1 MREIIAGWGSQGME
15 ESEDEEE
22 IPWGE
27 AEQRRG
33 VGSWGS
39 HPAPNALEVH
49 GGGRGGGWV
58 ADDMDRATKRPQ
70 RLQIKV
76 NREGGRNPRP
86 PTRGGPSHP
95 KKRQAVGGRRLVTG
109 AAEAAASTHRGETR
123 RPPPIA
129 IVKAAA
135 AGSTSR
141 AGASERYSRNHMS
154 RSPGSVLHPQAP
166 ESLLRFSSPGK
177 RREIVRRVPLSELLI
192 HLSNRFMFTF
202 HYAPSRFLSIFVSH
216 TCNPHSAGPRMGGG
230 GRGGQGCMHGQQRD
244 RLPCNCHRSDS
255 FASPPHQND
264 GPGSNQS
271 RIY

>member
-1 MREIIAGWGSQGME
+1 MIMEIIIWILIAGGGPME
-15 ESEDEEE
+15 EREEEEE

-33 VGSWGS
+33 VGSWES
-39 HPAPNALEVH
+39 HPPNALEVH

-58 ADDMDRATKRPQ
+58 ADDMDRTKKRPQ

-76 NREGGRNPRP
+76 NREGGKNPRP

-154 RSPGSVLHPQAP
+154 RSPGSVLHPEAP

-177 RREIVRRVPLSELLI
+177 RREIVRRMPLSELLI
-192 HLSNRFMFTF
+192 LLSNRFMFTF
-202 HYAPSRFLSIFVSH
+202 ALCSVSFSVHFYLSHLQPSLCR
-216 TCNPHSAGPRMGGG
+216 PG
-230 GRGGQGCMHGQQRD
+230 HGWR
-244 RLPCNCHRSDS
+244 RT
-255 FASPPHQND
+255 
-264 GPGSNQS
+264 S
-271 RIY
+271 RTGLHARPAA